1 MYGDPVYG
9 EDFFDREETL
19 SLLER
24 RTVSF
29 KQGDKRNLAIIGLRK
44 MGKTS
49 ILLEFK
55 RRITDAEILP
65 VFIYIKPEDVITF
78 AHRFIGTLLYEFIKR
93 KGEEPVEDFEQ
104 LLSLGIDYAPKTA
117 SAILRLRQTF
127 ETAPKESIFASVLDL
142 PLKLHQETGIYPII
156 IFDEFQ
162 HFASYRIDS
171 PFHIIRERLFGH
183 KNVMYLVAGSA
194 VSIMD
199 EILASHG
206 SPLYG
211 HFEIISVSSFDYENS
226 KLFLNQ
232 KLQGVNV
239 PDIHQNLLVSLTEGH
254 PYYLDLLSFR
264 IKDISHREQLH
275 NVPQSVIIEAL
286 AQEIFST
293 NGTIY
298 LHLRDLI
305 DRSLDS
311 RGYATYIAILQAV
324 AQGAKTLTDIANILT
339 KTAPEISRQV
349 RKLLEIDLLDKVEAV
364 YLFKDPL
371 LQLWLKYVYA
381 AREESF
387 VPELSLKLQQFK
399 THLEQLLS
407 SFKSQLGL
415 GNEARIR
422 EMFSMFDGETVG
434 ISGRRIT
441 LPKFDEVSSRVINGE
456 EFDLIAIRNGQYWVA
471 EVKSGNVTVS
481 DVNHYAQKLKK
492 LNFHIEEHILICLS
506 GVEDQA
512 LTVAQRENIWVW
524 GLSDVNLLM
533 KLYGRFRIVQ

>member
-24 RTVSF
+24 RTVSL

-55 RRITDAEILP
+55 RRITDADILP
-65 VFIYIKPEDVITF
+65 VFVYIKPEDVITF
-78 AHRFIGTLLYEFIKR
+78 AHRFIGGLLYEFIKR
-93 KGEEPVEDFEQ
+93 RGEEPIEDFDQ
-104 LLSLGIDYAPKTA
+104 LLSLCIEYAPRTA
-117 SAILRLRQTF
+117 SSILRLRQTF
-127 ETAPKESIFASVLDL
+127 ETAPKESIFAGALDL
-142 PLKLHQETGIYPII
+142 PLKLHQETGICPII

-171 PFHIIRERLFGH
+171 PFHIIRERLFDH
-183 KNVMYLVAGSA
+183 KDVMYIVAGSA
-194 VSIMD
+194 VSIMG
-199 EILASHG
+199 EILVSHG

-211 HFEIISVSSFDYENS
+211 HFEIINVSSFDYETS
-226 KLFLNQ
+226 KLFLNHRL
-232 KLQGVNV
+232 KGVNV

-254 PYYLDLLSFR
+254 PYYLDILSFR
-264 IKDISHREQLH
+264 IKDISRREQLR
-275 NVPQSVIIEAL
+275 NVPQSVVIEAL

-311 RGYATYIAILQAV
+311 RGYTTYIAILQAV
-324 AQGAKTLTDIANILT
+324 AQGAKTLTGIASVLS
-339 KTAPEISRQV
+339 KTAPEVSRQV
-349 RKLLEIDLLDKVEAV
+349 RKLMEIDLLDKFEAV
-364 YLFKDPL
+364 YLLKDPL
-371 LQLWLKYVYA
+371 LRLWLKYVYA

-399 THLEQLLS
+399 TYLEQLIS
-407 SFKSQLGL
+407 SLKSQLGL

-422 EMFSMFDGETVG
+422 EVFSLFNGETVS

-441 LPKFDEVSSRVINGE
+441 LPKFGEVSSRIINGE
-456 EFDLIAIRNGQYWVA
+456 EFDLIAARNGQYWAA
-471 EVKSGNVTVS
+471 EIKSGNINVE
-481 DVNHYAQKLKK
+481 DVNRYARKLRK
-492 LNFHIEEHILICLS
+492 LTLHLEERILICLS
-506 GVEDQA
+506 GIEDQA
-512 LTVAQRENIWVW
+512 LIAAQREKMWVW